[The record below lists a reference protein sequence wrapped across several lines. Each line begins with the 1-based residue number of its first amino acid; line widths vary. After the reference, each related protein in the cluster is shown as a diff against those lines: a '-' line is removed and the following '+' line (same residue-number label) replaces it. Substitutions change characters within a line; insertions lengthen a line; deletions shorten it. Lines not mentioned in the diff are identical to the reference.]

1 MDKLITLNHF
11 GFLSVTGKD
20 ALKFLQGYTT
30 CDLNELQSSRSLV
43 GAICNI
49 QGRMVANF
57 RVAPFQDG
65 FLLRLN
71 TDLIPEV
78 EAFLKKY
85 IVFSKATL
93 EDQSLNLFCYGSL
106 ETESPRPS
114 SYPKSNLHFIHDN
127 GDWIIQVDD
136 SSERFE
142 IWSERQTGSS
152 DELQA
157 WFKKEI
163 ASGYAWVDEESTS
176 EYLPQMFNLHNLK
189 GISFE
194 KGCYLGQEIV
204 ARMQFR
210 GKLKKT
216 LYRGEAQGTFQM
228 GDSLLRE
235 DGKST
240 GKIVAAAGKHFLAVI
255 QAKSETDLQLKLAD
269 GAEVSVISC
278 TPMTSD

>member
-1 MDKLITLNHF
+1 MPLMDKLFTLNHF

-30 CDLNELQSSRSLV
+30 CDLNELDSSRSLM

-57 RVAPFQDG
+57 RVAPYEGG

-71 TDLIPEV
+71 AKLIPVV

-85 IVFSKATL
+85 IVFSKAKL
-93 EDQSLNLFCYGSL
+93 ENLSSSLICYGSL
-106 ETESPRPS
+106 ESEPN
-114 SYPKSNLHFIHDN
+114 YPKTHLQFTQNQ
-127 GDWIIQVDD
+127 GDWIICVDG
-136 SSERFE
+136 SSHRFE
-142 IWSERQTGSS
+142 IWSNKQRPSN
-152 DELQA
+152 DDLQV

-163 ASGYAWVDEESTS
+163 DSGYAWIDEKSES
-176 EYLPQMFNLHNLK
+176 EYLPQMFNLHNLE

-216 LYRGEAQGTFQM
+216 LYSGESQGTFQI
-228 GDSLLRE
+228 GDMLFTE
-235 DGKST
+235 DGKPV
-240 GKIVAAAGKHFLAVI
+240 GKIVAAAKFHFLAVI
-255 QAKSETDLQLKLAD
+255 QAKSETNLQLRLSD
-269 GAEVSVISC
+269 RAEVSVRDLASI
-278 TPMTSD
+278 TPE